1 MKTIPIDWEKAERTI
16 LECLD
21 VPKEW
26 LPESY
31 RGKRSHRNLWSV
43 QKEYDRRMKQR
54 EIDPND
60 ISVKFDNGKIREGTP
75 ERLERLKKYADD
87 VANDRD
93 ICYNVNEDKLYRL
106 EQAFALAME
115 LDLEEEE

>member
-1 MKTIPIDWEKAERTI
+1 MIDWEKAERTV
-16 LECLD
+16 LECID

-60 ISVKFDNGKIREGTP
+60 ISVKFENGKIREGTP
-75 ERLERLKKYADD
+75 ERLERLENYADD
-87 VANDRD
+87 VANGRE
-93 ICYNVNEDKLYRL
+93 ICYNVNEDKLYRNM
-106 EQAFALAME
+106 QAMASVME
-115 LDLEEEE
+115 LDVKEEE